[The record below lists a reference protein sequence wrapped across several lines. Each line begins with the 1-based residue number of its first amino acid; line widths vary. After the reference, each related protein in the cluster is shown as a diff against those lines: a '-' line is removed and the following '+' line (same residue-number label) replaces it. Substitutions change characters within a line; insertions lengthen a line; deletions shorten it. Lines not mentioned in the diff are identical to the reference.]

1 MIQLIELRTVYPIV
15 YIYCVCYSFY
25 FFVFFSLLVFL
36 SLEILWVY
44 LLQTLTRPY
53 SSTWVTKGFKGL
65 VACAKCNR
73 DSYDSEL
80 EFIMCFVFALLE
92 DEQSLSVGV
101 FV

>member
-1 MIQLIELRTVYPIV
+1 M
-15 YIYCVCYSFY
+15 
-25 FFVFFSLLVFL
+25 FFPLPCTYAMVLKNPKRF
-36 SLEILWVY
+36 ENILWVY
-44 LLQTLTRPY
+44 ILQTLTRPH

-65 VACAKCNR
+65 VACTKCNR

-80 EFIMCFVFALLE
+80 EFIICFVFALLE

>member
-1 MIQLIELRTVYPIV
+1 MIEPIELCTVYPIV
-15 YIYCVCYSFY
+15 YIFCV
-25 FFVFFSLLVFL
+25 LLLLFLCFLFL
-36 SLEILWVY
+36 SYFSFLVEILWVY
-44 LLQTLTRPY
+44 LLQTLTRPH

-80 EFIMCFVFALLE
+80 EFIICFVFALLE